1 MDNPMQR
8 FQKDD
13 QKKGERAH
21 SRLKHSTEKNSDH
34 LAVRVD
40 SKPND
45 FINDSPPHRLILIV
59 MTAAIVVF
67 WIWSAFCRIDQQVHG
82 QGSIIPSGQ
91 AKVIQHLEGGIVAEI
106 LVEDGEKVEVNQPLF
121 RISNQQAESDSHELQ
136 LQVISTQ
143 LQIRRLESERD
154 GVSAPDFH
162 DLASQAPSEV
172 IDNEMRLFNA
182 RTQNYKDNL
191 SILEDQVHQKQLKL
205 EDLKNQFENL
215 SAELKVATEQY
226 AINAKLL
233 EAGAVS
239 ESRYLQS
246 KSARQ
251 DFLTRTGIVE
261 KTMPVTQSELNE
273 DQNKIGELQQ
283 KHQTEILDDL
293 KKAHLALAELN
304 ERIKTSDDKIRRTT
318 VTSPIRGI
326 VNTIYV
332 STVGG
337 VIKPGDKLVE
347 IVPLDDK
354 LIVEARIAT
363 KDRGLVWQGLP
374 ALVRISAY
382 DYTNY
387 GGIKGTVTEIS
398 PDTLLDEHGLPYY
411 RVRIA
416 LSQSTV
422 GDNMPIF
429 PGMTAD
435 INILSGKVTILHY
448 LLRPIW
454 KISENALSEAM

>member
-1 MDNPMQR
+1 M
-8 FQKDD
+8 
-13 QKKGERAH
+13 
-21 SRLKHSTEKNSDH
+21 
-34 LAVRVD
+34 
-40 SKPND
+40 
-45 FINDSPPHRLILIV
+45 
-59 MTAAIVVF
+59 
-67 WIWSAFCRIDQQVHG
+67 
-82 QGSIIPSGQ
+82 
-91 AKVIQHLEGGIVAEI
+91 
-106 LVEDGEKVEVNQPLF
+106 
-121 RISNQQAESDSHELQ
+121 
-136 LQVISTQ
+136 
-143 LQIRRLESERD
+143 
-154 GVSAPDFH
+154 
-162 DLASQAPSEV
+162 
-172 IDNEMRLFNA
+172 
-182 RTQNYKDNL
+182 
-191 SILEDQVHQKQLKL
+191 
-205 EDLKNQFENL
+205 
-215 SAELKVATEQY
+215 
-226 AINAKLL
+226 
-233 EAGAVS
+233 
-239 ESRYLQS
+239 
-246 KSARQ
+246 
-251 DFLTRTGIVE
+251 
-261 KTMPVTQSELNE
+261 
-273 DQNKIGELQQ
+273 
-283 KHQTEILDDL
+283 
-293 KKAHLALAELN
+293 
-304 ERIKTSDDKIRRTT
+304 
-318 VTSPIRGI
+318 TSPIRGI